1 MYSSIAVC
9 EHSEWCSIICAQE
22 KLAVSYAPITSTSW
36 NNFVVVKFWTTCIS
50 FISSFSTIYITIFFW
65 YTSSID
71 VLASEIINIKYKV
84 CFMKEKM
91 AIPVPGPQKSC
102 YPPSERFSRHHEVV
116 TITVHTKH
124 IYKNVKELYLCVIH
138 KKTVHHLH
146 HTIELIRQYI
156 FSFAS

>member
-1 MYSSIAVC
+1 MAKCIVGQAIHVFINRSLRTLRVVLNQLCTGKVSST
-9 EHSEWCSIICAQE
+9 
-22 KLAVSYAPITSTSW
+22 SYAPSQVLVA

-116 TITVHTKH
+116 TITTHTKH
-124 IYKNVKELYLCVIH
+124 IYKKCEGTIPLCH
-138 KKTVHHLH
+138 P
-146 HTIELIRQYI
+146 
-156 FSFAS
+156 